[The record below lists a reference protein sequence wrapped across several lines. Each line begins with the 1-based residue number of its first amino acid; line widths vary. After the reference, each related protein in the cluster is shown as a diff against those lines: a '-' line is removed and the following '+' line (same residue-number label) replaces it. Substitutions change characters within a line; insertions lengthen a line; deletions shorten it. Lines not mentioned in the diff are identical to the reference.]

1 LLQLLDEL
9 LDVGV
14 VEVGGLAD
22 GAGAGPGGGGGP
34 CSLLLLGSP
43 DTSSSADVTSIDE
56 AVLLDDE

>member
-14 VEVGGLAD
+14 VEVGGLAV
-22 GAGAGPGGGGGP
+22 GAGPGGGGGP

-43 DTSSSADVTSIDE
+43 DISSSADAASIDE